1 MYGYECDVC
10 ILSMHAG
17 SALIQSRYHTISNH
31 SPLVNRIGNKLDYV
45 GIVMLITGSFIP
57 SIWFGFWC
65 DPMLQ
70 RIYWTMV
77 CMVSSK
83 HRVCHLI

>member
-1 MYGYECDVC
+1 MLFRGRHD
-10 ILSMHAG
+10 SQ
-17 SALIQSRYHTISNH
+17 ALMQSRYHTISNH

-65 DPMLQ
+65 DPTLQ
-70 RIYWTMV
+70 RIYWMMV
-77 CMVSSK
+77 RTLSVRLHTC
-83 HRVCHLI
+83 RLT